1 MERRLLCRMLSRR
14 TMTTMNR
21 ITRIMFCVVKERK
34 YAATAVIVMVLT
46 NGYEVPLCIMKVLR
60 TCIIITM
67 LQLKMEL

>member
-21 ITRIMFCVVKERK
+21 IMFCVVNQRNH
-34 YAATAVIVMVLT
+34 AATAVKCMVLA
-46 NGYEVPLCIMKVLR
+46 NGYEVPLCIMRVLR